1 MLSASGRK
9 IVFARG
15 HIVAAKAVYDT
26 GRGKDGGRIS
36 GTHVTPLVRPVG
48 MPVLTPLEEA
58 APDPVAVPV
67 APSEADSELA
77 AELEAVPTLRVGR
90 GAPSIVVGWPGKDTL
105 RGG

>member
-1 MLSASGRK
+1 LLSASGRK

-36 GTHVTPLVRPVG
+36 GTHV
-48 MPVLTPLEEA
+48 TPLEEA